1 MLKLRRLGF
10 WAKSVIV
17 SLCVLAA
24 CNGHANAAL
33 NVAEIESAVTAFQ
46 AIGALRRETPIDG
59 NAIAVAYT
67 GALQSLT
74 QEIDTINSLTLDS
87 DVLAAIDEIKNDH
100 EPRLA
105 GQVIDK
111 TLQRVFYQTIWNR
124 ISTIRDEFE
133 GGAAVTLVQ
142 MLDEAVA
149 AFKAISGTVARA
161 NQVLAADRTF
171 LEESTNPGLDIVV
184 NDSFARV
191 RTALEKNNPTE
202 DFANFGV
209 ERYVIRM
216 SLARAYYIAVLREV
230 GGIIENRNSDPE
242 TAAIEQ
248 KEGEIFYRIIESLIS
263 RDNPLGNQFIKAQ
276 LVGDVSA
283 VIADEIV
290 SELSKGIIGR
300 VRGEMN
306 GQAESIGNDRA
317 HAMAEAAGAASFAN
331 ILLPD
336 IEFRLGAA
344 V

>member
-1 MLKLRRLGF
+1 MSKLKRLGL
-10 WAKSVIV
+10 WTKSVIV
-17 SLCVLAA
+17 SLCMLAA
-24 CNGHANAAL
+24 CIGQAAAAS
-33 NVAEIESAVTAFQ
+33 NVAAIESAVTAFQ
-46 AIGALRRETPIDG
+46 TIGTLRRETPIDG
-59 NAIAVAYT
+59 NAIAATYA

-87 DVLAAIDEIKNDH
+87 DVQAAIDEIKNDH

-105 GQVIDK
+105 GQVVDK

-124 ISTIRDEFE
+124 ISAIRDEFE
-133 GGAAVTLVQ
+133 GGASVTLIQ
-142 MLDEAVA
+142 LLDEAVA
-149 AFKAISGTVARA
+149 AFQAISGTVARA
-161 NQVLAADRTF
+161 NQVLAADREF
-171 LEESTNPGLDIVV
+171 LEEGANPGLDVIV
-184 NDSFARV
+184 NNSFARI
-191 RTALEKNNPTE
+191 RTALDKTNPTE

-242 TAAIEQ
+242 TAKIEQ

-276 LVGDVSA
+276 LVGDASA
-283 VIADEIV
+283 VTADEIV

-306 GQAESIGNDRA
+306 GQADSIGNDRA
-317 HAMAEAAGAASFAN
+317 HAMAEAAGAVAFCKYFSA
-331 ILLPD
+331 
-336 IEFRLGAA
+336 GY
-344 V
+344 

>member
-1 MLKLRRLGF
+1 MFKLKRF
-10 WAKSVIV
+10 SSWTKFVIV
-17 SLCVLAA
+17 NLCMLAA
-24 CNGHANAAL
+24 CISHANAAS
-33 NVAEIESAVTAFQ
+33 NVATIESAVSAFQ
-46 AIGALRRETPIDG
+46 TIGTLRRETPIDG
-59 NAIAVAYT
+59 NAIAAAYA

-74 QEIDTINSLTLDS
+74 QEIDTTNSLTLDS

-105 GQVIDK
+105 GQVVDK

-124 ISTIRDEFE
+124 ISAIRDEFE
-133 GGAAVTLVQ
+133 GGAPATLTRI
-142 MLDEAVA
+142 LDEAVV

-161 NQVLAADRTF
+161 NQVLAADRKS
-171 LEESTNPGLDIVV
+171 LEESTNPGLDIIV

-191 RTALEKNNPTE
+191 RTTLDKTNPTE

-230 GGIIENRNSDPE
+230 GGIIENRNSDPG

-263 RDNPLGNQFIKAQ
+263 RDNPLGNQFIKSQ

-283 VIADEIV
+283 VTADEIV
-290 SELSKGIIGR
+290 SELSKGIIGNTLR
-300 VRGEMN
+300 N
-306 GQAESIGNDRA
+306 TPIS
-317 HAMAEAAGAASFAN
+317 
-331 ILLPD
+331 
-336 IEFRLGAA
+336 
-344 V
+344 